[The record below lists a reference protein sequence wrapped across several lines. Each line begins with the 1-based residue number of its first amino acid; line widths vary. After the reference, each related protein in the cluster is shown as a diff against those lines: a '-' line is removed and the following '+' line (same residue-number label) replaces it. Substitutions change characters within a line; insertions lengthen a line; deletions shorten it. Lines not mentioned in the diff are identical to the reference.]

1 MNSKNSNNNGSSI
14 GNGFAEDGTDIK
26 DTNKLV
32 ILNAHVVS
40 PGSMDLL
47 PVEDMPL
54 LDKPNQAIVVEDG
67 VIKAVLPST
76 EAPSGSQW
84 KVHDVKG
91 ALVIPALTE
100 CHTHAIFSG
109 ERAAEFHAR
118 IEGETYHDQQ
128 KKGGINATVSATR
141 YSTDESLLS
150 NLKYWLGVFLRQGVT
165 TVEVKSGYG
174 LSHEQEIRLLSI
186 INEVKQQQQQAF
198 VEVAPT
204 YLGAH
209 AVPKEAKSREDYIEE
224 MVMKTM
230 PVVRNE
236 GLADFVDVFVASVA
250 YTVEEADFIYNA
262 AHGLGFG
269 LKAHLWELEH
279 DNSRKLLEKYPFV
292 SVDHLEFAQ
301 REDLEVVFD
310 QGTVP
315 VLLPLT
321 AWHLGYDIRR
331 TYDLIKDL
339 KGYFAIST
347 DFNPGTSFS
356 PSLWQAITV
365 AHIEFG
371 LPIFELFFASTVYG
385 AKALGLNDRG
395 AVLPG
400 NKADL
405 AVLTVPSLDWLGYLH
420 GINPVDMVFKNGSPV
435 Q

>member
-1 MNSKNSNNNGSSI
+1 MMNNNNNKTYKGISSKK
-14 GNGFAEDGTDIK
+14 T
-26 DTNKLV
+26 V
-32 ILNAHVVS
+32 ILGAHVVS
-40 PGSMDLL
+40 PSAMELL
-47 PVEDMPL
+47 PMEDMPL
-54 LDKPNQAIVVEDG
+54 LDKRDQAIVIEEG
-67 VIKAVLPST
+67 VIKDIVPSS
-76 EAPSGSQW
+76 EAPFGDGW
-84 KVHDVKG
+84 EVYDVRG
-91 ALVIPALTE
+91 AVVIPALTE
-100 CHTHAIFSG
+100 CHTHAIFAG
-109 ERAAEFHAR
+109 DRAAEFHAR
-118 IEGETYHDQQ
+118 IQGETYHDQQ

-141 YSTDESLLS
+141 NASDEALLR
-150 NLKYWLGVFLRQGVT
+150 NLEYWLRVFLRQGVT
-165 TVEVKSGYG
+165 TLEVKSGYG
-174 LSHEQEIRLLSI
+174 LNHEQEIRLLRI
-186 INEVKQQQQQAF
+186 ISEVKQQQQAL

-209 AVPKEAKSREDYIEE
+209 AVPKDAKSRQDYIEE

-236 GLADFVDVFVASVA
+236 NLADFVDVFVASVA

-262 AHGLGFG
+262 AHRLGFS

-279 DNSRKLLEKYPFV
+279 DNSWKLLEKYPFV

-301 REDLEVVFD
+301 REDLEVVFAK
-310 QGTVP
+310 GTVP

-321 AWHLGYDIRR
+321 AWHLSYDIRR

-356 PSLWQAITV
+356 PSPWQAITV
-365 AHIEFG
+365 GHIEFG
-371 LPIFELFFASTVYG
+371 LPIFELFFASTVYA
-385 AKALGLNDRG
+385 AKALGLSDRG
-395 AVLPG
+395 AILPG

-405 AVLTVPSLDWLGYLH
+405 AVLSVPSLDWLGYLH